1 MRFFEVD
8 SAVDAIMSAAML
20 AQTKAGSRNQQGQ
33 LSMNGF
39 LQMLKNAGIVMDYE
53 GFKTVYDTNPQLANV
68 IEKFDKDTVTFMSAD
83 GNDKAVDNTKASNQ
97 PSPDERIT
105 QMARSAVRTREFKE
119 SIVNEEGFSD
129 DMIKKLRA
137 AYEPLKG
144 KKIPPLPLMK
154 IFDKIDYNVKGL
166 IQLYKADIPFVS
178 MMAMSRLMLKH
189 DYKADDINKLGSI
202 RREEVE
208 GIDESGI
215 LYKAGVKK
223 YTKPGMQKIQSAAG
237 KGASAEE
244 IGRIKDKYNKKK
256 KVTADVHEDDT
267 ADYEKV
273 NARRMIKQLRAISE
287 HRRMLENM
295 IIKLADMNKDSGDL
309 TDQLQTMFDL
319 NTKFSGVLRRSMSI
333 VPVYEGEMNEAIPTS
348 EYDYDIKKFFDKVQ
362 ELEDENQHGEVAK
375 MLTQL
380 YGTNAELMIING
392 INAMH
397 ANEGSIGPE
406 AQKLRDKI
414 STKYYYQAQKEVEK
428 LKKTSPAYTMR
439 NDQDGPDE
447 EQRDRTRASNTDEGF
462 ASDAQRKAAFASGYK
477 PKGKKKTEDIRMN
490 RFGKLEYDTDY
501 SDIPNELEDDFDM
514 KKLEKEFEK
523 ALKNK
528 NESMQSKFKN
538 FLAEGMKEKIAKDI
552 DNGMSTDAIIG
563 KHANKRTDNTDEIRK
578 IIKDI
583 KFKKRMKNE
592 SIYQSKRSMP
602 SGKQVDGAYSND
614 PQTMDEP
621 NVRIRKTVGDIKPTI
636 KRTVKGLAH
645 KYSKLLNPP
654 LKGKK

>member
-39 LQMLKNAGIVMDYE
+39 LQMLKNAGIMMDYE

-119 SIVNEEGFSD
+119 SIVKEAGFSN
-129 DMIKKLRA
+129 DMIEKLRA
-137 AYEPLKG
+137 AYEPLRG
-144 KKIPPLPLMK
+144 KRIPPNPLMN
-154 IFDKIDYNVKGL
+154 IFDKIDSNKEGL

-189 DYKADDINKLGSI
+189 NYKADDINKLGSI
-202 RREEVE
+202 RKENFQANE
-208 GIDESGI
+208 DE
-215 LYKAGVKK
+215 
-223 YTKPGMQKIQSAAG
+223 
-237 KGASAEE
+237 
-244 IGRIKDKYNKKK
+244 KDDAKLM
-256 KVTADVHEDDT
+256 TQ
-267 ADYEKV
+267 
-273 NARRMIKQLRAISE
+273 QLRDISE

-295 IIKLADMNKDSGDL
+295 IIKLAELNKSSGDL

-319 NTKFSGVLRRSMSI
+319 NTKFSAVVRRSMAI
-333 VPVYEGEMNEAIPTS
+333 VPVYEDMNEAIPTS
-348 EYDYDIKKFFDKVQ
+348 EYDYDLKKFFDKVQ
-362 ELEDENQHGEVAK
+362 ELEDENQHGEVAR

-380 YGTNAELMIING
+380 YGTGSELMIING
-392 INAMH
+392 INGMH

-439 NDQDGPDE
+439 KN
-447 EQRDRTRASNTDEGF
+447 
-462 ASDAQRKAAFASGYK
+462 
-477 PKGKKKTEDIRMN
+477 EDIRMN
-490 RFGKLEYDTDY
+490 SRGKLERDTPYGDLP
-501 SDIPNELEDDFDM
+501 SEFEDDFDM

-523 ALKNK
+523 ATKNK
-528 NESMQSKFKN
+528 NESMQFKFKN

-602 SGKQVDGAYSND
+602 SGKTVDGAHSND
-614 PQTMDEP
+614 PQTIDEP
-621 NVRIRKTVGDIKPTI
+621 YVRLRKTVGDIKPTI
-636 KRTVKGLAH
+636 KRTVKGLIA
-645 KYSKLLNPP
+645 KRNALLNPP
-654 LKGKK
+654 LKGNK

>member
-20 AQTKAGSRNQQGQ
+20 AQTKAGSRDMQGK

-39 LQMLKNAGIVMDYE
+39 LQMLKNVGIMMDYE

-68 IEKFDKDTVTFMSAD
+68 ISKFDKDSITFISAD
-83 GNDKAVDNTKASNQ
+83 GDNQEVDNTKPSNQ
-97 PSPDERIT
+97 TPPDERIT

-119 SIVNEEGFSD
+119 SIVNEAGFSD
-129 DMIKKLRA
+129 DMIEKLRA

-144 KKIPPLPLMK
+144 KKIPPNPLMN
-154 IFDKIDYNVKGL
+154 IFDKIDHDVKGM

-256 KVTADVHEDDT
+256 KVNADIHEAPTDQYTMPISRHLVQIDNMQDAMRREVLKISDMDD
-267 ADYEKV
+267 
-273 NARRMIKQLRAISE
+273 
-287 HRRMLENM
+287 
-295 IIKLADMNKDSGDL
+295 GDL
-309 TDQLQTMFDL
+309 TDQVTTMLKLLDKFDE
-319 NTKFSGVLRRSMSI
+319 VMQRSFAIIPESI
-333 VPVYEGEMNEAIPTS
+333 EEATPTS
-348 EYDYDIKKFFDKVQ
+348 EYDYDIKKFFAKVQ

-375 MLTQL
+375 ILTQL
-380 YGTNAELMIING
+380 YGTSSELMIING
-392 INAMH
+392 INGMH
-397 ANEGSIGPE
+397 AKEGSIGPE

-414 STKYYYQAQKEVEK
+414 STKYYYQAEKEAKGME
-428 LKKTSPAYTMR
+428 
-439 NDQDGPDE
+439 
-447 EQRDRTRASNTDEGF
+447 EGF
-462 ASDAQRKAAFASGYK
+462 ASDGQRKAAFASGYK
-477 PKGKKKTEDIRMN
+477 PKGKKKM
-490 RFGKLEYDTDY
+490 
-501 SDIPNELEDDFDM
+501 
-514 KKLEKEFEK
+514 
-523 ALKNK
+523 
-528 NESMQSKFKN
+528 ESMQSKFKN
-538 FLAEGMKEKIAKDI
+538 FIVEGMKEKIAKDI

-583 KFKKRMKNE
+583 KFKERMK
-592 SIYQSKRSMP
+592 
-602 SGKQVDGAYSND
+602 
-614 PQTMDEP
+614 
-621 NVRIRKTVGDIKPTI
+621 
-636 KRTVKGLAH
+636 
-645 KYSKLLNPP
+645 
-654 LKGKK
+654 KGKK

>member
-8 SAVDAIMSAAML
+8 SAVDAIMSASML
-20 AQTKAGSRNQQGQ
+20 AQTKAGSRNKQGQ

-39 LQMLKNAGIVMDYE
+39 LQMLKNAGIMMDYE

-68 IEKFDKDTVTFMSAD
+68 IAKFDKDTVTFMSAD
-83 GNDKAVDNTKASNQ
+83 GDDKVVDNTKASNQ

-119 SIVNEEGFSD
+119 SIFNEAGFSD
-129 DMIKKLRA
+129 DMINKLRA

-144 KKIPPLPLMK
+144 KRIQPNPLMK
-154 IFDKIDYNVKGL
+154 IFDKIDSNEKGL

-215 LYKAGVKK
+215 LYKAGVRK
-223 YTKPGMQKIQSAAG
+223 YSKPGMKAIQSAAG
-237 KGASAEE
+237 SGASAEE
-244 IGRIKDKYNKKK
+244 IGKIKDKYNKKK
-256 KVTADVHEDDT
+256 KVNADIHED
-267 ADYEKV
+267 EKGD
-273 NARRMIKQLRAISE
+273 AKLMIQQLRKISE
-287 HRRMLENM
+287 HRRILENM
-295 IIKLADMNKDSGDL
+295 IIKLAELNKSSGDL

-333 VPVYEGEMNEAIPTS
+333 VPVYENMQEATPTS
-348 EYDYDIKKFFDKVQ
+348 EYDYDIKKFFTKVQ

-380 YGTNAELMIING
+380 YGTSAELMIING
-392 INAMH
+392 INSMH
-397 ANEGSIGPE
+397 AKEGSIGPE

-414 STKYYYQAQKEVEK
+414 STKYYYQA
-428 LKKTSPAYTMR
+428 
-439 NDQDGPDE
+439 
-447 EQRDRTRASNTDEGF
+447 EQEAKGMKEGF

-477 PKGKKKTEDIRMN
+477 PTGKKKKTENKTKNIDFGRMIT
-490 RFGKLEYDTDY
+490 GKG
-501 SDIPNELEDDFDM
+501 P
-514 KKLEKEFEK
+514 KP
-523 ALKNK
+523 KNVK
-528 NESMQSKFKN
+528 TESMQSKFKN

-552 DNGMSTDAIIG
+552 ENGMSTDAIIG

-583 KFKKRMKNE
+583 KFKERMN
-592 SIYQSKRSMP
+592 
-602 SGKQVDGAYSND
+602 
-614 PQTMDEP
+614 
-621 NVRIRKTVGDIKPTI
+621 
-636 KRTVKGLAH
+636 
-645 KYSKLLNPP
+645 
-654 LKGKK
+654 KGKK

>member
-39 LQMLKNAGIVMDYE
+39 LQMLKNAGIMMDYE

-119 SIVNEEGFSD
+119 SIVKEAGFSN
-129 DMIKKLRA
+129 DMIEKLRA
-137 AYEPLKG
+137 AYEPLRG
-144 KKIPPLPLMK
+144 KRIPPNPLMN
-154 IFDKIDYNVKGL
+154 IFDKIDSNKEGL

-189 DYKADDINKLGSI
+189 NYKADDINKLGSI
-202 RREEVE
+202 RKENFQANE
-208 GIDESGI
+208 DE
-215 LYKAGVKK
+215 
-223 YTKPGMQKIQSAAG
+223 
-237 KGASAEE
+237 
-244 IGRIKDKYNKKK
+244 KDDAKLM
-256 KVTADVHEDDT
+256 TQ
-267 ADYEKV
+267 
-273 NARRMIKQLRAISE
+273 QLRDISE

-295 IIKLADMNKDSGDL
+295 IIKLAELNKSSGDL

-319 NTKFSGVLRRSMSI
+319 NTKFSAVVRRSMAI
-333 VPVYEGEMNEAIPTS
+333 VPVYEDMNEAIPTS

-362 ELEDENQHGEVAK
+362 ELEDENQHGEVAR

-380 YGTNAELMIING
+380 YGTGSELMIING
-392 INAMH
+392 INGMH

-439 NDQDGPDE
+439 KN
-447 EQRDRTRASNTDEGF
+447 
-462 ASDAQRKAAFASGYK
+462 
-477 PKGKKKTEDIRMN
+477 EDIRMN
-490 RFGKLEYDTDY
+490 SRGKLERDTPYGDLP
-501 SDIPNELEDDFDM
+501 SEFEDDFDM

-523 ALKNK
+523 ATKNK
-528 NESMQSKFKN
+528 NESMQFKFKN

-602 SGKQVDGAYSND
+602 SGKTVDGAHSND
-614 PQTMDEP
+614 PQTIDEP
-621 NVRIRKTVGDIKPTI
+621 YVRLRKTVGDIKPTI
-636 KRTVKGLAH
+636 KRTVKGLIA
-645 KYSKLLNPP
+645 KRNALLNPP
-654 LKGKK
+654 LKGNK

>member
-129 DMIKKLRA
+129 DMIEKLRA

-144 KKIPPLPLMK
+144 KKIPPNPLMN

-256 KVTADVHEDDT
+256 KVNADINEASPANNLLVQIDNMHSKLKQAVLMIPTIDD
-267 ADYEKV
+267 
-273 NARRMIKQLRAISE
+273 
-287 HRRMLENM
+287 
-295 IIKLADMNKDSGDL
+295 GDL
-309 TDQLQTMFDL
+309 TDQVTTMMKHL
-319 NTKFSGVLRRSMSI
+319 NGLEAVIKRSFAIIPESI
-333 VPVYEGEMNEAIPTS
+333 EEAIPTS
-348 EYDYDIKKFFDKVQ
+348 EFGYDIKKFFAKVQ

-375 MLTQL
+375 MVTQL
-380 YGTNAELMIING
+380 YGTGPELMIING

-397 ANEGSIGPE
+397 SNEGSIGPE

-414 STKYYYQAQKEVEK
+414 STKYYYQAEK
-428 LKKTSPAYTMR
+428 DANRRNPA
-439 NDQDGPDE
+439 DSDGPDE
-447 EQRDRTRASNTDEGF
+447 EQRDRTRAANTDEGF

-477 PKGKKKTEDIRMN
+477 PTGKKKKTETKTKNIDFGRMIS
-490 RFGKLEYDTDY
+490 GKGPKPKDVKT
-501 SDIPNELEDDFDM
+501 
-514 KKLEKEFEK
+514 
-523 ALKNK
+523 
-528 NESMQSKFKN
+528 ESMQSKF
-538 FLAEGMKEKIAKDI
+538 
-552 DNGMSTDAIIG
+552 
-563 KHANKRTDNTDEIRK
+563 RK
-578 IIKDI
+578 
-583 KFKKRMKNE
+583 F
-592 SIYQSKRSMP
+592 
-602 SGKQVDGAYSND
+602 
-614 PQTMDEP
+614 
-621 NVRIRKTVGDIKPTI
+621 
-636 KRTVKGLAH
+636 
-645 KYSKLLNPP
+645 

>member
-39 LQMLKNAGIVMDYE
+39 LQMLKNAGIMMDYE

-119 SIVNEEGFSD
+119 SIVKEAGFSN
-129 DMIKKLRA
+129 DMIEKLRA
-137 AYEPLKG
+137 AYEPLRG
-144 KKIPPLPLMK
+144 KRIPPNPLMN
-154 IFDKIDYNVKGL
+154 IFDKIDSNKEGL

-189 DYKADDINKLGSI
+189 NYKADDINKLGSI
-202 RREEVE
+202 RKENFQANE
-208 GIDESGI
+208 DE
-215 LYKAGVKK
+215 
-223 YTKPGMQKIQSAAG
+223 
-237 KGASAEE
+237 
-244 IGRIKDKYNKKK
+244 KDDAKLM
-256 KVTADVHEDDT
+256 TQ
-267 ADYEKV
+267 
-273 NARRMIKQLRAISE
+273 QLRDISE

-295 IIKLADMNKDSGDL
+295 IIKLAELNKSSGDL

-319 NTKFSGVLRRSMSI
+319 NTKFSAVVRRSMAI
-333 VPVYEGEMNEAIPTS
+333 VPVYEDMNEAIPTS
-348 EYDYDIKKFFDKVQ
+348 EYDYDLKKFFDKVQ
-362 ELEDENQHGEVAK
+362 ELEDENQHGEVAR

-380 YGTNAELMIING
+380 YGTGSELMIING
-392 INAMH
+392 INGMH

-439 NDQDGPDE
+439 KN
-447 EQRDRTRASNTDEGF
+447 
-462 ASDAQRKAAFASGYK
+462 
-477 PKGKKKTEDIRMN
+477 EDIRMN
-490 RFGKLEYDTDY
+490 SRGKLERDTPYGDLP
-501 SDIPNELEDDFDM
+501 SEFEDDFDM

-523 ALKNK
+523 ATKNK
-528 NESMQSKFKN
+528 NESMQFKFKN

-602 SGKQVDGAYSND
+602 SGKTVDGAHSND
-614 PQTMDEP
+614 PQTIDEP
-621 NVRIRKTVGDIKPTI
+621 YVRFRKTVGDIKPTI
-636 KRTVKGLAH
+636 KRTVKGLIA
-645 KYSKLLNPP
+645 KRNALLNPP
-654 LKGKK
+654 LKGNK

>member
-20 AQTKAGSRNQQGQ
+20 AQTKAGSRNKQGQ

-39 LQMLKNAGIVMDYE
+39 LQMLKNAGIMMDYE

-68 IEKFDKDTVTFMSAD
+68 IAKFDKDTVTFMSAD
-83 GNDKAVDNTKASNQ
+83 GDDKAVDNTKASNQ

-105 QMARSAVRTREFKE
+105 QMARSAVRTREFVE
-119 SIVNEEGFSD
+119 SIVNEAGFSD
-129 DMIKKLRA
+129 DMINKLRA

-144 KKIPPLPLMK
+144 KKIPPNPLMN
-154 IFDKIDYNVKGL
+154 IFDKIDHNVKGL

-223 YTKPGMQKIQSAAG
+223 YTKQGMNKIQSAAG
-237 KGASAEE
+237 SGASAEE

-256 KVTADVHEDDT
+256 KVNADIHEGSPANNLLVQIDNMHSKLKRAVLMIPKMDD
-267 ADYEKV
+267 
-273 NARRMIKQLRAISE
+273 
-287 HRRMLENM
+287 
-295 IIKLADMNKDSGDL
+295 GDL
-309 TDQLQTMFDL
+309 TDQVTTMIKHLDGFEAVIKRSFAIIPEGIKEDDFQDGHNLELLKAVAKQFQEDVDMEDYTAIDDL
-319 NTKFSGVLRRSMSI
+319 LKDIPEARLRGYLSQDESI
-333 VPVYEGEMNEAIPTS
+333 EEATPTS
-348 EYDYDIKKFFDKVQ
+348 EYDYDIKKFFAKVQ

-380 YGTNAELMIING
+380 YGTSSELMIING
-392 INAMH
+392 INGMH
-397 ANEGSIGPE
+397 AKEGSIGPE

-414 STKYYYQAQKEVEK
+414 STKYYYQAEKEAK
-428 LKKTSPAYTMR
+428 GMK
-439 NDQDGPDE
+439 
-447 EQRDRTRASNTDEGF
+447 EGF

-477 PKGKKKTEDIRMN
+477 PTGKKKKTENKTKDIDFGRMIT
-490 RFGKLEYDTDY
+490 GKG
-501 SDIPNELEDDFDM
+501 P
-514 KKLEKEFEK
+514 KP
-523 ALKNK
+523 KNVK
-528 NESMQSKFKN
+528 TESMQSKFRN

-552 DNGMSTDAIIG
+552 ENGMSTDAIIG

-578 IIKDI
+578 IINDI
-583 KFKKRMKNE
+583 KFKERMK
-592 SIYQSKRSMP
+592 
-602 SGKQVDGAYSND
+602 
-614 PQTMDEP
+614 
-621 NVRIRKTVGDIKPTI
+621 
-636 KRTVKGLAH
+636 
-645 KYSKLLNPP
+645 
-654 LKGKK
+654 KGKK